1 MIFGVLILVFLT
13 LSIAAY
19 MTSGHMGIEERFN
32 NAVGIH
38 ADSEEEGSSGIFGF
52 NIEGNLVSYA
62 IIVFAL
68 IIICAFLYT
77 RSKEDSYLPRFNRQ
91 IP

>member
-1 MIFGVLILVFLT
+1 MFKTNDKRGLMIFGVLVLAFLI

-38 ADSEEEGSSGIFGF
+38 PDSGEEGPSGIFGF
-52 NIEGNLVSYA
+52 NIEGNLVSCV
-62 IIVFAL
+62 IIASAL
-68 IIICAFLYT
+68 IIICVVLYT
-77 RSKEDSYLPRFNRQ
+77 RYKP
-91 IP
+91 

>member
-1 MIFGVLILVFLT
+1 MFKINDKRGLMIFGVLILVFLT

-38 ADSEEEGSSGIFGF
+38 VDSEEEGPSGIFGF

-68 IIICAFLYT
+68 IIICAVLYT
-77 RSKEDSYLPRFNRQ
+77 RSKL
-91 IP
+91 